1 MNGSNALEYLADQLL
16 ITSQQV
22 AAVLGISKPTL
33 FRMTENGELSPAYR
47 TPGGAYRFRL
57 KDVAV
62 YISESFTCEEAQ

>member
-1 MNGSNALEYLADQLL
+1 MNSSVLEYLADQLL

-33 FRMTENGELSPAYR
+33 FRMTKNGELSPAYR

-62 YISESFTCEEAQ
+62 CISESCVYEENR

>member
-1 MNGSNALEYLADQLL
+1 MNSSVLEYLADQLL

-33 FRMTENGELSPAYR
+33 FRMTKNGELSPVYR

-62 YISESFTCEEAQ
+62 YISESLVCEEAQ